1 MLKVDKNNF
10 KFFEII
16 KLNFKMIW
24 SYKNNLS
31 IMNEP
36 ASDDKHT
43 VRGRKPGKGWGRALD
58 TNFVHW
64 TQEKI

>member
-1 MLKVDKNNF
+1 
-10 KFFEII
+10 
-16 KLNFKMIW
+16 
-24 SYKNNLS
+24 
-31 IMNEP
+31 MNEP